1 MKKNLRTI
9 KTTLIM
15 GILCVSIFAAMA
27 PPASAQSSAVGL
39 QSLVRIGWEDIAPI
53 VPRSGQEEYDIVITY
68 EITQGWFLAK
78 MLFPFHIGRQ
88 VDIQLEVVDAPHWCS
103 AKILDATLNTV
114 IRADNSTTLPGKISI
129 SLDANAPA
137 YGGGYV
143 TIKATV
149 PKIGLI
155 GGFEKTITLTFEPS
169 YLPLIK
175 PEPEGGNFK
184 KIGPMDTAS
193 FPIKIE
199 NLGNDRTIVKL
210 RVVNPPDGWVVAVDD
225 EIILD
230 EAVGSTGTAYVTV
243 RPPKGFGYH
252 DEDASIVIEL
262 LPVRALNELEE
273 GTPKTVTLLVE
284 SRGFSIIGIE
294 IFLPIIIFII
304 VLIYFIYWYFKR
316 MRK

>member
-1 MKKNLRTI
+1 
-9 KTTLIM
+9 M
-15 GILCVSIFAAMA
+15 GIVCVSIFAAMA

-39 QSLVRIGWEDIAPI
+39 QSLVRIDWDKITPI
-53 VPRSGQEEYDIVITY
+53 VPRSGQQEYDITVTY
-68 EITQGWFLAK
+68 EITKGWFLANL
-78 MLFPFHIGRQ
+78 LFPFHIGRQ
-88 VDIQLEVVDAPHWCS
+88 VDIKLDVVDTPNWCT
-103 AKILDATLNTV
+103 AKMLQATLNTAV
-114 IRADNSTTLPGKISI
+114 KADNSTELKAKISI
-129 SLDANAPA
+129 SLDSNAPA

-155 GGFEKTITLTFEPS
+155 GGFEKEITLTFEPQ

-199 NLGNDRTIVKL
+199 NLGNDQTIVQL

-225 EIILD
+225 EITLD
-230 EAVGSTGTAYVTV
+230 EGEGSTGTAYVTV

-252 DEDASIVIEL
+252 DEDASIYIEMT
-262 LPVRALNELEE
+262 PVRALNENEK

-284 SRGFSIIGIE
+284 SRGFSIIGLE
-294 IFLPIIIFII
+294 VYLPIIIIII
-304 VLIYFIYWYFKR
+304 VLLYVAYWFFKR
-316 MRK
+316 TRK